1 MALSLPHMITRS
13 LTAALACSLCVAV
26 CAGGAALGVATP
38 AYAAPEPSLIPTRW
52 QLDVRPGPLRIAQV
66 EVETQ
71 IAGPSGSVVT
81 VRQPRFFFYLTYTVV
96 NNSGED
102 LMFAPSFELATDD
115 GRLIRSG
122 RDVPGEVTSELLTRM
137 RNPFLLD
144 QIGIIGTLTQ
154 GEENAREGLVV
165 WPAENVRV
173 DEVTIFA
180 SGFSGESR
188 RVVRP
193 DTGEEVVLRKV
204 LMLRHDTPGE
214 LLGQG
219 DRPVERTQQRW
230 ILR

>member
-1 MALSLPHMITRS
+1 MALSLPHIFTRS
-13 LTAALACSLCVAV
+13 LTAALACTLGVCV
-26 CAGGAALGVATP
+26 CAGGAALGVASP

-52 QLDVRPGPLRIAQV
+52 QLDVRPGPLRLAQV

-71 IAGPSGSVVT
+71 IPGPSGSVVT
-81 VRQPRFFFYLTYTVV
+81 VRQHRFFFYLTYTVI
-96 NNSGED
+96 NNTGED

-122 RDVPGEVTSELLTRM
+122 RDVPSEVTAELLKRL
-137 RNPFLLD
+137 RSPFLLD
-144 QIGIIGTLTQ
+144 QISIIGMLTQ
-154 GEENAREGLVV
+154 GEENAREGLVI
-165 WPAENVRV
+165 WPADNLMV
-173 DEVTIFA
+173 DEVTVFA

-188 RVVRP
+188 RVIRP

-219 DRPVERTQQRW
+219 DRPVDRTQQRW